1 MGENILKHKATG
13 QVVVL
18 FLSGNLMIAEARGL
32 EITSLTKK
40 ICRNYHFNKFSTFKY
55 LLWDNLLAVCWSMIL
70 FHLHSMARCYLAVF
84 VFWASTLLC
93 NADGRVQI

>member
-40 ICRNYHFNKFSTFKY
+40 IYRNYHFNKFSALKY
-55 LLWDNLLAVCWSMIL
+55 FL
-70 FHLHSMARCYLAVF
+70 
-84 VFWASTLLC
+84 
-93 NADGRVQI
+93 

>member
-1 MGENILKHKATG
+1 MNTTIFLSTISEKSLRVLSGFQMGENILKHKATG

-40 ICRNYHFNKFSTFKY
+40 ICRNYHFNKFSALKY
-55 LLWDNLLAVCWSMIL
+55 FL
-70 FHLHSMARCYLAVF
+70 
-84 VFWASTLLC
+84 
-93 NADGRVQI
+93 

>member
-40 ICRNYHFNKFSTFKY
+40 ICRNYHFNKFSALKYFLWDMECEPVTY
-55 LLWDNLLAVCWSMIL
+55 LLFAGLWYCFICIQWHIV
-70 FHLHSMARCYLAVF
+70 
-84 VFWASTLLC
+84 T
-93 NADGRVQI
+93 